1 MIYFLWDWF
10 FWTKWCGEDH
20 KSRLIFLVRYF
31 YQVKMVWDLGTDI
44 FPISAKSSLFTSSL
58 IRTFAIAHMITKSYK
73 IYLGKNFKI
82 VCNRRLQKPQK
93 LFLQSVN
100 IVDISNI
107 LGKNVHGVK
116 IWKKSYLRQCFFCC
130 CKKYVSYKHFLNFCP
145 SAFID
150 DYHDLTM
157 I

>member
-58 IRTFAIAHMITKSYK
+58 IRTFAIAHMIIKSYK

-82 VCNRRLQKPQK
+82 VRNRRLQKPQK

-116 IWKKSYLRQCFFCC
+116 IWKNLIWGNVFFVVV
-130 CKKYVSYKHFLNFCP
+130 K
-145 SAFID
+145 
-150 DYHDLTM
+150 TM
-157 I
+157 SVTNIS